1 MNYVIL
7 LVLLRVES
15 AEKRK
20 ATETRNKKNVKNASK
35 DQGKFEMCP
44 TTMVGLKKRIRNFSK
59 I

>member
-35 DQGKFEMCP
+35 AQGKYEMCP
-44 TTMVGLKKRIRNFSK
+44 TTGGIKEAHQKFF
-59 I
+59 